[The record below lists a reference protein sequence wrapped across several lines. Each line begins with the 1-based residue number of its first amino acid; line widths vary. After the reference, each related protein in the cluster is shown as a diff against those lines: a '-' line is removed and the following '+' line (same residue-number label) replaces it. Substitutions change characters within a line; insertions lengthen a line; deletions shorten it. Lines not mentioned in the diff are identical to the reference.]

1 MLRRIIFFGLIL
13 VLAVGMSTAQA
24 FATSEEDME
33 KEASNVAKLL
43 ISCRAVIAQN
53 QGLFNNPEVGDKGF
67 TGDVYVSKVIEH
79 FKNATGIEISESDAT
94 SSDPVKKALGT
105 LLVST
110 KNVIDESQK
119 VLNTKGKGFKKVIPA
134 IVGRRTGYKYTK
146 AMGGDY
152 YLKQTSLKYRNPA
165 NHPDA
170 FEAKILKEFE
180 SEGYSKGQG
189 KGTVVT
195 KADGSKIYRYMQ
207 PLYIKPVCLKCH
219 GDPKGSKDI
228 AGRIKEGYKEGDVRG
243 AVSVMIPYPSEDL
256 AQAK

>member
-1 MLRRIIFFGLIL
+1 MLRRIIFFGLVL
-13 VLAVGMSTAQA
+13 VFTVGMSTAQA
-24 FATSEEDME
+24 FAASEEDLQN
-33 KEASNVAKLL
+33 EASNVAKLL

-53 QGLFNNPEVGDKGF
+53 QGLFNNPEIGDKGF

-79 FKNATGIEISESDAT
+79 YKTATGVEISESDAT

-110 KNVIDESQK
+110 KNVIEESQK

-134 IVGRRTGYKYTK
+134 IVGRRTGYKYTT

-152 YLKQTSLKYRNPA
+152 YLKQTSLKYRNPS

-180 SEGYSKGQG
+180 SEGYTKGQG
-189 KGTVVT
+189 KGVVVT

-207 PLYIKPVCLKCH
+207 PLYINAVCLKCH

-228 AGRIKEGYKEGDVRG
+228 AGRIKEGYKEGEVRG
-243 AVSVMIPYPSEDL
+243 AVSVMIPYPSEGL

>member
-1 MLRRIIFFGLIL
+1 MFKRIMFFGLIL
-13 VLAVGMSTAQA
+13 VFTVGISTVQVFAVN
-24 FATSEEDME
+24 EEDLE
-33 KEASNVAKLL
+33 NEASNVAKLL
-43 ISCRAVIAQN
+43 ISCRAVIAKN

-67 TGDVYVSKVIEH
+67 TGEVYASKVIEH
-79 FKNATGIEISESDAT
+79 FKNATGVVISETDAT

-110 KNVIDESQK
+110 KKVIDESQK

-152 YLKQTSLKYRNPA
+152 YLKQTSMKYRNPA

-180 SEGYSKGQG
+180 SDGYPKGQG
-189 KGTVVT
+189 KGTFVT

-243 AVSVMIPYPSEDL
+243 AVSVMIPYPSENV